1 MGDFEFDTRLEAA
14 PGGDGR
20 YRAQLSKD
28 WEIWGP
34 NGGYVA
40 AIALRAAG
48 LRSQI
53 ARPAS
58 FSCHFQSVARFGA
71 LDIEVTSLKM
81 GRRAESLRVSLT
93 QEGRPILEAMVR
105 TAARTAGLEHSVESP
120 PAVPDPETLQDVEDL
135 RDPEEPRYPFWNN
148 LECRTLHPERF
159 NEEPRAR
166 DPRWLEWYRFR
177 PRATF
182 EDPWVDAGRLLLL
195 IDTLSWPAAAQAH
208 PMAKFTA
215 PNLEVS
221 AWFHRSAP
229 ESGWLLADHDCPVA
243 EGGLMGTHG
252 RVWSRDLRLLATG
265 GAQLMC
271 VPIPEER

>member
-1 MGDFEFDTRLEAA
+1 MGDFELDTRLEAL

-58 FSCHFQSVARFGA
+58 FACHFQSVARFGR
-71 LDIEVTSLKM
+71 LDVEVTPLKM

-105 TAARTAGLEHSVESP
+105 TAVRAAGLEHSVESP

-135 RDPEEPRYPFWNN
+135 RDPDESRYPFWNN
-148 LECRTLHPERF
+148 LECRTLHPERVR
-159 NEEPRAR
+159 EERRAR

-195 IDTLSWPAAAQAH
+195 IDTLAWPAAVQAH
-208 PMAKFTA
+208 PMTKFTA
-215 PNLEVS
+215 PNHEVS
-221 AWFHRSAP
+221 VWFHRSAP
-229 ESGWLLADHDCPVA
+229 ESDWLLADNDCPVA

-252 RVWSRDLRLLATG
+252 RVWSRDLRLLASG